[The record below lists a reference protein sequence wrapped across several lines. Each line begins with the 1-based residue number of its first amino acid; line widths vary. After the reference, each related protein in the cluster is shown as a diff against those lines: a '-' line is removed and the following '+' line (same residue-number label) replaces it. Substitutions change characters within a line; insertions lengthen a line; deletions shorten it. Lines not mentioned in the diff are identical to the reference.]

1 MIFTGR
7 NKSRDQVESKL
18 RLNKAMVSD
27 IGNYTCRLSSLPPD
41 GDARGLYDTISVH
54 VLKGENTE
62 AIQSGALSTFQ
73 TDKFKFIAS
82 LCLIQLVPMAA
93 APILLC

>member
-1 MIFTGR
+1 
-7 NKSRDQVESKL
+7 
-18 RLNKAMVSD
+18 MVSD

-41 GDARGLYDTISVH
+41 GDSRGLYDTISVH

-73 TDKFKFIAS
+73 TDKFKFITS

-93 APILLC
+93 VPILLC